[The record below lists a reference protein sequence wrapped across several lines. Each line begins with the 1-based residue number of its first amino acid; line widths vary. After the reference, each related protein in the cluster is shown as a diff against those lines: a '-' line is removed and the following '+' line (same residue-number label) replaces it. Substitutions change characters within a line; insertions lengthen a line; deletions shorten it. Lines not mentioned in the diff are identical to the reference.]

1 MTTTYLPASFGEAIA
16 AIAEGK
22 HVDFKMSDRPET
34 QWRAFTED
42 TWVRLADTPKYIWRI
57 RAQDEQAQRIAQL
70 QAELDRVLIQ
80 FGMLRSERDYMLRR
94 IGDLEI
100 ELKVARAKKI
110 PGLRRFFGG

>member
-1 MTTTYLPASFGEAIA
+1 MTITYLPASFAEAVA

-57 RAQDEQAQRIAQL
+57 AAQDEQAQRIAQL
-70 QAELDRVLIQ
+70 QAELERVRIQ
-80 FGMLRSERDYMLRR
+80 FGMLRSVREYMLQR

-100 ELKVARAKKI
+100 ELKTARANGI
-110 PGLRRFFGG
+110 RALRFFGD